1 MPIEV
6 ACCVE
11 AVKVL
16 ISNENTK
23 PDPFNPPL
31 NNVELLHEVKLLP
44 VVNIASNFPSI

>member
-11 AVKVL
+11 VIRVL

-23 PDPFNPPL
+23 LDPFNPFL
-31 NNVELLHEVKLLP
+31 NNVKLLHEVKLLP
-44 VVNIASNFPSI
+44 VVNIASKFPSI